1 MYPDGYAANLSRG
14 VNLETLRVNGMKSH
28 DYHIWIERIL
38 PSMVRG
44 YVPEHVL
51 LVLAKLSYFFR
62 QLCAKELSSTVNTEL
77 ETMAPELVCELEKI
91 FPPDFFLPMQH
102 LIMHLPTKAWL
113 GGGAGVQARWCYPIE
128 RCLKTLRKKCTN
140 KARIE
145 ASIAEAS
152 IREEVANFTTSYYK
166 PNLPSKHNPP
176 PHYNAGEVES
186 TLSLFK
192 CQLGSVSGSTPK
204 RLDPKE
210 WRRIMLYVFTN
221 LVEVAP
227 FIK

>member
-1 MYPDGYAANLSRG
+1 
-14 VNLETLRVNGMKSH
+14 
-28 DYHIWIERIL
+28 
-38 PSMVRG
+38 MVRG
-44 YVPEHVL
+44 YVPEHVW

-62 QLCAKELSSTVNTEL
+62 QLCAKELSSTIITEL

-91 FPPDFFLPMQH
+91 FPPGFFLPMQH
-102 LIMHLPTKAWL
+102 LIVHLPTEARL
-113 GGGAGVQARWCYPIE
+113 GGPVQARWCYPIE

-176 PHYNAGEVES
+176 PRYNAGEVES

-192 CQLGSVSGSTPK
+192 CQLGSASGSTPK
-204 RLDPKE
+204 RLDPEE
-210 WRRIMLYVFTN
+210 WRRITLYVFTN